1 MVKIKTFKKK
11 QYGGNMLF
19 LKTLTGKTIALDN
32 IERNIT
38 IRELKEKIS
47 KKIDIDPEYIR
58 LVWAGNQLGEN
69 DLNNRL
75 NNLELNSDYGY
86 DLGRDK
92 GIHII
97 INGKK
102 IEEDNELLKAKQRLS
117 FMKSMLTD
125 TQPVTFLEDLQNI
138 TSNMNISTIP
148 GVREK
153 EKYQRD
159 YVDYDYDDDGY
170 DFDGYDILG
179 YDHNGY
185 DPMGYDIDGYDRDG
199 YDVNGY
205 DHNGIHVDDE
215 PMNRLDG
222 GYLNI
227 KRGGTKKKGKKTKK
241 KNKMDNEIE
250 VFRNVIVGECYETV
264 ESTRSTGPWDNRKYY
279 TTLKPRYV
287 GKYLRS
293 ERIMQMGEPSA
304 VYIFYNDITGIEEVL
319 SLSYEATTC
328 FIPVECKSITKRK
341 QMLAFSRAL
350 KKETEPTRN
359 LEDMS
364 NIIEMIN
371 KHI

>member
-1 MVKIKTFKKK
+1 MVKKTLKKI
-11 QYGGNMLF
+11 QFGGNMLF
-19 LKTLTGKTIALDN
+19 LKTLTGKTIVLSN

-38 IRELKEKIS
+38 IRELKKKIS
-47 KKIDIDPEYIR
+47 EKIDIDPEYIR
-58 LVWAGNQLGEN
+58 LVWRGNQLGEN

-117 FMKSMLTD
+117 FMKAMLTNSEPTKYLD
-125 TQPVTFLEDLQNI
+125 DLQNI

-148 GVREK
+148 GVRVK
-153 EKYQRD
+153 EKYQQD
-159 YVDYDYDDDGY
+159 YENYDYDDDGY

-185 DPMGYDIDGYDRDG
+185 DHMGYDIDGYDRDG
-199 YDVNGY
+199 YDVNGF

-227 KRGGTKKKGKKTKK
+227 KRGGTKKKKKKTKK
-241 KNKMDNEIE
+241 KN
-250 VFRNVIVGECYETV
+250 G
-264 ESTRSTGPWDNRKYY
+264 
-279 TTLKPRYV
+279 
-287 GKYLRS
+287 
-293 ERIMQMGEPSA
+293 
-304 VYIFYNDITGIEEVL
+304 
-319 SLSYEATTC
+319 
-328 FIPVECKSITKRK
+328 
-341 QMLAFSRAL
+341 
-350 KKETEPTRN
+350 
-359 LEDMS
+359 
-364 NIIEMIN
+364 
-371 KHI
+371 

>member
-1 MVKIKTFKKK
+1 MVKKTLKKI
-11 QYGGNMLF
+11 QFGGNMLF
-19 LKTLTGKTIALDN
+19 LKTLTGKTIVLSN

-38 IRELKEKIS
+38 IRELKKKIS
-47 KKIDIDPEYIR
+47 EKIDIDPEYIR
-58 LVWAGNQLGEN
+58 LVWRGNQLGEN

-102 IEEDNELLKAKQRLS
+102 IHEDNELLKAKQRLA

-125 TQPVTFLEDLQNI
+125 TQPVTFLDDLENI
-138 TSNMNISTIP
+138 TSNMNINFIP
-148 GVREK
+148 GVRERDIY
-153 EKYQRD
+153 ERD
-159 YVDYDYDDDGY
+159 YIDYDYDDDGY
-170 DFDGYDILG
+170 DFDGYDIFG

-185 DPMGYDIDGYDRDG
+185 DQNGYDIDGYDRDG
-199 YDVNGY
+199 YDVNGF

-227 KRGGTKKKGKKTKK
+227 KRGGTKKKKKKTKK
-241 KNKMDNEIE
+241 KMDKEIE
-250 VFRNVIVGECYETV
+250 VFRITPIVGECYETV

-279 TTLKPRYV
+279 STLKPRYV

-328 FIPVECKSITKRK
+328 FIPVECKAITKRK
-341 QMLAFSRAL
+341 QMLAFSKAL

-359 LEDMS
+359 IEDMS

-371 KHI
+371 SYI